1 MDVVGTF
8 KVNMGA
14 GASHILAI
22 LTIWGPLGGTLPLRK
37 DVKIK
42 YFLCPINS
50 SRWLLQTIP
59 EVAGSD

>member
-22 LTIWGPLGGTLPLRK
+22 LTIWGPLGVISDYCLVNKSFSTIENYKMDVVK
-37 DVKIK
+37 DV
-42 YFLCPINS
+42 
-50 SRWLLQTIP
+50 
-59 EVAGSD
+59 

>member
-22 LTIWGPLGGTLPLRK
+22 LTVWGPLGDTLPLRK
-37 DVKIK
+37 LV
-42 YFLCPINS
+42 
-50 SRWLLQTIP
+50 TIG
-59 EVAGSD
+59 V